1 MVYANIIP
9 LLIFLRNEFCIFI
22 LKEEE
27 KRNVMVNKKL
37 IRDLLNESSCSHNK
51 VKKSSCDKPKPGAT
65 SGGCAF
71 EGSQIAL
78 FPYADAVHLVHA
90 PATCIGASWET
101 RATLTSH
108 KGQDN
113 TMTGYCTD
121 VNNNDVIFGGN
132 QKLEDAIEYIIKHK
146 DPKAIF
152 VYETCVTAMIG
163 DDMDNVCARMQTKH
177 QRPIVVIHSPGF
189 VGGKNL
195 GSRLGGESILHQLI
209 GTKEP
214 ETIHPYGINLIG
226 EYNVTGDMWQYT
238 PILEKIGIKIVS
250 TLAGDGRIENIQ
262 MAHRA
267 KLNVIVCAKSLVS
280 LTRKMQEK
288 YEIPYISIS
297 FYGKRDTSNAIMSIV
312 NAFGDEKLIK
322 KAQEIIKEE
331 EAKLEEAL
339 IPYKKILQGKKAIL
353 NTGGNKTWSIA
364 SALQDIGLE
373 VVATSVKKATLED
386 KEICAQ
392 YVDIL
397 MTDPGTQ
404 QAQLIDEHQ
413 VDILLAGGR
422 SLYTAIKKKVAFV
435 DVNQEKK
442 VSYGAYSGLVNL
454 AKDVCHAVNN
464 RVFKVVGTEE
474 PWK

>member
-1 MVYANIIP
+1 
-9 LLIFLRNEFCIFI
+9 
-22 LKEEE
+22 
-27 KRNVMVNKKL
+27 MVNKKL
-37 IRDLLNESSCSHNK
+37 IRELLSETACSHNK
-51 VKKSSCDKPKPGAT
+51 TKKSSCDKPKPGAT

-71 EGSQIAL
+71 EGAQIAL
-78 FPYADAVHLVHA
+78 FPYADVIHLVHS
-90 PATCIGASWET
+90 PSTCIGASWET
-101 RATLTSH
+101 RQTLTSH
-108 KGQDN
+108 KGENN
-113 TMTGYCTD
+113 TVTGYTTD
-121 VNNNDVIFGGN
+121 ISTNDVIFGGDK
-132 QKLEDAIEYIIKHK
+132 KLEDSIDYIVEHK
-146 DPKAIF
+146 KPKGIF

-163 DDMDNVCARMQTKH
+163 DDIDNVCNRMETKH
-177 QRPIVVIHSPGF
+177 GIPIVVIHSPGF

-195 GSRLGGESILHQLI
+195 GSRLGGESVLHQLI

-214 ETIHPYGINLIG
+214 EEIHPFGINLIG

-262 MAHRA
+262 MAHTA
-267 KLNVIVCAKSLVS
+267 KLNVIVCAKSLIS

-297 FYGKRDTSNAIMSIV
+297 FYGKRDTTNAIRSIV
-312 NAFGDEKLIK
+312 NAFGNEELTARAEKVI
-322 KAQEIIKEE
+322 AEE

-339 IPYKKILQGKKAIL
+339 IPYRKILEGKKAIL

-364 SALQDIGLE
+364 SALQDIGID

-386 KEICAQ
+386 KEICAK

-397 MTDPGTQ
+397 MTDPGSQ
-404 QAQLIDEHQ
+404 QAKLIDEHN

-422 SLYTAIKKKVAFV
+422 SLYTAIKKKVSFV

-442 VSYGAYSGLVNL
+442 VSYGAYAGLINL
-454 AKDVCHAVNN
+454 AKDVSDAVNN
-464 RVFKVVGTEE
+464 RVFKIVANPE

>member
-1 MVYANIIP
+1 
-9 LLIFLRNEFCIFI
+9 
-22 LKEEE
+22 
-27 KRNVMVNKKL
+27 MVNKKL
-37 IRDLLNESSCSHNK
+37 IQELLSESDCSHNK
-51 VKKSSCDKPKPGAT
+51 EKKSSCDKPKPGAT

-78 FPYADAVHLVHA
+78 FPYADVVHLVHS

-108 KGQDN
+108 EGDN
-113 TMTGYCTD
+113 NTVSGYTTD
-121 VNNNDVIFGGN
+121 VNNNDVIFGGDK
-132 QKLEDAIEYIIKHK
+132 KLEESIDYIVENKN
-146 DPKAIF
+146 PKAIF

-163 DDMDNVCARMQTKH
+163 DDMDNVCNRMEKKH
-177 QRPIVVIHSPGF
+177 KIPVVVIHSPGF

-195 GSRLGGESILHQLI
+195 GSRLGGESVLHQLI

-214 ETIHPYGINLIG
+214 ELIHPFGINLIG

-238 PILEKIGIKIVS
+238 PILEKIGIKVIS
-250 TLAGDGRIENIQ
+250 TLAGDGRVENIQ

-267 KLNVIVCAKSLVS
+267 KLNVIVCAKSLIS

-288 YEIPYISIS
+288 YNIPYISIS

-312 NAFGDEKLIK
+312 NAFGNEELIK
-322 KAQEIIKEE
+322 RAKEVIAQE

-339 IPYKKILQGKKAIL
+339 IPYKKILEGKKAIL

-364 SALQDIGLE
+364 SALQDIGID

-386 KEICAQ
+386 KEICAK
-392 YVDIL
+392 YVKIL
-397 MTDPGTQ
+397 ITDPGTE
-404 QAQLIDEHQ
+404 QAKLIDEHNI
-413 VDILLAGGR
+413 DILLAGGR

-442 VSYGAYSGLVNL
+442 VSYGAYNGLINL
-454 AKDVCHAVNN
+454 AKDVCNAVNN
-464 RVFKVVGTEE
+464 KVFKVVGTPE
-474 PWK
+474 PWTTA